1 MQIYDEPKI
10 VYPGS
15 TVSLGFD
22 ELGKHGIIVGEI
34 ENKNVDVSF
43 LPLAE
48 TEFVEKTID
57 VTRNKF

>member
-1 MQIYDEPKI
+1 MYDEPKI

>member
-22 ELGKHGIIVGEI
+22 ELGKHGVIVGEI

>member
-22 ELGKHGIIVGEI
+22 ELGKHGMIVGEI

>member
-1 MQIYDEPKI
+1 M
-10 VYPGS
+10 YPGS